1 MTLMRFLAV
10 GTSLGAA
17 KNAQSRYRMNAEN
30 LLPKFGR
37 KEKIAEEVAL
47 RPLSNPTPQA
57 GVQSAGNFS
66 SGAKVSE
73 HSIAVQ
79 SQQRQPS
86 GGAKSW
92 NPWARLKDRF
102 DSKRGAARAA
112 GPPVQ
117 GEFALDMVRP
127 VRNDLN
133 DSDFEIVTTSEKA
146 RQKPAQAPPVTMVA
160 MRPEGSG
167 AKVLWGRVGRLFG
180 VRQA

>member
-102 DSKRGAARAA
+102 DSKRGATRAA

-117 GEFALDMVRP
+117 GELALDMVRP
-127 VRNDLN
+127 VCNDLS
-133 DSDFEIVTTSEKA
+133 DSDFEIVTVREKV
-146 RQKPAQAPPVTMVA
+146 RPKPVQAPPVVA
-160 MRPEGSG
+160 TAVPSG
-167 AKVLWGRVGRLFG
+167 PAPAKMLWGRVGRLFG

>member
-10 GTSLGAA
+10 GTSLGAP
-17 KNAQSRYRMNAEN
+17 KDGHSRYRMNAEN

-37 KEKIAEEVAL
+37 KQKVVEEISA
-47 RPLSNPTPQA
+47 RPLSNPLPQVA
-57 GVQSAGNFS
+57 VASAESFT

-79 SQQRQPS
+79 SQQCQPS
-86 GGAKSW
+86 GGAKFW

-117 GEFALDMVRP
+117 VELALEMVRP
-127 VRNDLN
+127 VCNDLS
-133 DSDFEIVTTSEKA
+133 DSDFEIVPVREKA
-146 RQKPAQAPPVTMVA
+146 KPKPVQAPPGASTAV
-160 MRPEGSG
+160 PSGPGG
-167 AKVLWGRVGRLFG
+167 AKMLWGRVGRLLG